1 MLFSDSLPQLWLS
14 YGVLSL
20 IVLVT
25 GYLGVRFLPLLPRLI
40 LLGVVAGGLW
50 MVAPFSV
57 PLLQPGETYS
67 GLAPAVVVM
76 AVGVVQHDGGQVAGA
91 LPLLL
96 VGAAIGAVL
105 GLVAWRLL
113 ARRRD
118 NGDDDAGKGP
128 RRGSNRS
135 PRDGATQQAKTRT
148 QRADGKRKGERGKPG
163 GRREPVVN

>member
-25 GYLGVRFLPLLPRLI
+25 GYLGVRLLPLLPRL
-40 LLGVVAGGLW
+40 LLVGAVAGVLW
-50 MVAPFSV
+50 MVAPFSL

-67 GLAPAVVVM
+67 GLAPAIVVM
-76 AVGVVQHDGGQVAGA
+76 AVGAVQHDGGQVAGA

-96 VGAAIGAVL
+96 IGAAIGAAL
-105 GLVAWRLL
+105 GLGAWRLL
-113 ARRRD
+113 RRRH
-118 NGDDDAGKGP
+118 DDDAGGNGKGP
-128 RRGSNRS
+128 R
-135 PRDGATQQAKTRT
+135 
-148 QRADGKRKGERGKPG
+148 GKRSSDERGVPIAKSRAKRPVGRRDEGKGKPR